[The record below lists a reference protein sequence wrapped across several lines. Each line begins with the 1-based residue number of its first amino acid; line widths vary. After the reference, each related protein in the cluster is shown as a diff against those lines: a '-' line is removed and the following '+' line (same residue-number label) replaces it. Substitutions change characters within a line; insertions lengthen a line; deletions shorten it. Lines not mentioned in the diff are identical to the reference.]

1 MQNRRLP
8 ILSAVRKLFMG
19 PDESSGPPKL
29 VIVGLGNPG
38 QGYAKSRHNVG
49 FWCVERIAEE
59 HSIAL
64 SRRNRSAIT
73 GEGAIEGHP
82 VALAKPRTFVNRS
95 GQAITYLLARFRV
108 SPSEL
113 LVIYDDIALP
123 LGKIRLRPEGS
134 AGGHN
139 GVKSITEAIGTQGFP
154 RLRVGIG
161 APPAGSDQVGYVLG
175 AMSDAEMAVAD
186 AAVERVAQA
195 VVSVL
200 TEGIDTT
207 MNRFN

>member
-1 MQNRRLP
+1 MP
-8 ILSAVRKLFMG
+8 ILNAARKLLKRSNR
-19 PDESSGPPKL
+19 SSVPPKL

-38 QGYAKSRHNVG
+38 EEYASSRHNVG
-49 FWCVERIAEE
+49 FWCVDRIAEE
-59 HSIAL
+59 HSISL
-64 SRRNRSAIT
+64 SRRNRSALL
-73 GEGAIEGHP
+73 GEGVIEGHP

-95 GQAITYLLARFRV
+95 GEAITYLLARFKV
-108 SPSEL
+108 SPNEL

-139 GVKSITEAIGTQGFP
+139 GVKSITQAIGTQDFP
-154 RLRVGIG
+154 RLRVGVG
-161 APPAGSDQVGYVLG
+161 APPPGSDQIGYVLG
-175 AMSDAEMAVAD
+175 SIPDDDMEVAN
-186 AAVERVAQA
+186 AAVDRVAQA
-195 VVSVL
+195 VASVL

>member
-1 MQNRRLP
+1 MP
-8 ILSAVRKLFMG
+8 ILNAARKLLKRSNR
-19 PDESSGPPKL
+19 SSVPPKL

-38 QGYAKSRHNVG
+38 EEYASSRHNVG
-49 FWCVERIAEE
+49 FWCVDRIAEE
-59 HSIAL
+59 HSISL
-64 SRRNRSAIT
+64 SRRNRSALL
-73 GEGAIEGHP
+73 GEGVIEGHS

-95 GQAITYLLARFRV
+95 GEAITYLLARFRV
-108 SPSEL
+108 SPNEL

-139 GVKSITEAIGTQGFP
+139 GVKSITQAIGTQDFP
-154 RLRVGIG
+154 RLRVGVG
-161 APPAGSDQVGYVLG
+161 APPPGSDQIGYVLG
-175 AMSDAEMAVAD
+175 SIPDDDMEIAN
-186 AAVERVAQA
+186 AAVDRVAQA
-195 VVSVL
+195 VASVL

>member
-1 MQNRRLP
+1 LN
-8 ILSAVRKLFMG
+8 AARKLLKRSKG
-19 PDESSGPPKL
+19 SSVPPKL

-38 QGYAKSRHNVG
+38 EEYAGSRHNVG
-49 FWCVERIAEE
+49 FWCVDRIAGE
-59 HSIAL
+59 HSIPL
-64 SRRNRSAIT
+64 SRRNRST
-73 GEGAIEGHP
+73 LLGEGVIEGHP

-95 GQAITYLLARFRV
+95 GEAITYLLARFRV
-108 SPSEL
+108 SPGEL

-139 GVKSITEAIGTQGFP
+139 GIKSITQAIGTQDFP
-154 RLRVGIG
+154 RLRVGVG
-161 APPAGSDQVGYVLG
+161 APPPGSDQIGYVLG
-175 AMSDAEMAVAD
+175 SIPDDEMEVAN
-186 AAVERVAQA
+186 AAVDRVAQA
-195 VVSVL
+195 VASVL